1 VNVETKKKKEKIMK
15 QALMVFLVMFTTQ
28 AFSQPCGTKS
38 FTDYAY
44 DIHSTDR
51 SYPEGVDPGTPSSLE
66 KAGQPP
72 SDAIVLFDGSDLS
85 QWLTRDGEP
94 ADWNVENGY
103 IECVP
108 GKSTIYTKMAFG
120 DCQLHIEWATPAQV
134 EGQGQ
139 GRGNSGVYLMG
150 KYEVQVLDSYENTTY
165 PDGQAAAL
173 YGQYPPLVNASREP
187 GVWQFYDII
196 FHRPRF
202 SPTGEVIEPA
212 TVTVLHNGVL
222 VQDHTRL
229 TGPTMNRIRL
239 DYYAHESRLPIS
251 LQNHRNPVRFRNIW
265 VRDLEKDDKPTQPST
280 VRSDA
285 RPDITAMAGTFQN
298 PDNPDD
304 RIVLAVKEGQL
315 FVKEMT
321 IRDIALH
328 PQSEHSFYAHEDQL
342 QINIRRNREGK
353 VSSVRVFQRG
363 KMISYD
369 KVVQ

>member
-1 VNVETKKKKEKIMK
+1 MK
-15 QALMVFLVMFTTQ
+15 QALFLLLFVP
-28 AFSQPCGTKS
+28 AYVFSQQCGIKS
-38 FTDYAY
+38 FNNFDY

-51 SYPEGVDPGTPSSLE
+51 PYPAVVDPGTPSSLE

-85 QWLTRDGEP
+85 HWLTRNGEP
-94 ADWNVENGY
+94 ADWNVANGY

-108 GKSTIYTKMAFG
+108 GKSTIYSKQAFG

-150 KYEVQVLDSYENTTY
+150 KYEVQVLDSYQNTTY

-173 YGQYPPLVNASREP
+173 YGQYPPQVNASRQP
-187 GVWQFYDII
+187 GVWQTYDII

-202 SPTGEVIEPA
+202 APTGEVTEPA
-212 TVTVLHNGVL
+212 TITVLHNGVL

-265 VRDLEKDDKPTQPST
+265 VRDLEKNDEPTQPSS
-280 VRSDA
+280 VRSDT
-285 RPDITAMAGTFQN
+285 RPDITVMAGTFQN

-304 RIVLAVKEGQL
+304 RIVLAAKEGQL

-321 IRDIALH
+321 SRDIALH
-328 PQSEHSFYAHEDQL
+328 PQSGSSFYAYEDQL
-342 QINIRRNREGK
+342 QINIRTNREGK
-353 VSSVRVFQRG
+353 VSGLRIYRHG
-363 KMISYD
+363 KMYSYN
-369 KVVQ
+369 KVEQ